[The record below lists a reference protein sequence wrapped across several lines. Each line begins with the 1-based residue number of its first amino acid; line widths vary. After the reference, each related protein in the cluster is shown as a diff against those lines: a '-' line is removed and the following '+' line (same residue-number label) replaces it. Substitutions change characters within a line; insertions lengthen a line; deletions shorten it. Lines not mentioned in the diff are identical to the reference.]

1 MNKKLHIFL
10 FLLFILIIFY
20 FLKDIE
26 PFGNQI
32 LLQPGLSFDSRDT
45 TIISLQENPVIDNS
59 ANTESR
65 GNEIT
70 TSAETIST
78 SRRLPSAVEERGEP
92 SYAVFDDT
100 SSNID
105 YLSTD
110 FNSREEIELLNERLD
125 ELKFKSE
132 LFLSEG
138 AKRKC
143 TIPYGYLH
151 EEGGDSFDYDY
162 FTENEDN
169 ISKII
174 CNTETHSQ
182 EQEVSIDGGNC
193 GINSTEFD
201 FRGCTENSQEGDG
214 DGVAAVERDGVS
226 AVERDGTDTTDT
238 EIKQCSWN
246 TSNIYGVEYRYQDLS
261 LDIPEANVVDV
272 DIDWMIEQGSK
283 DEDAYGDY
291 NFSCPVG
298 GTLPGES
305 PEIKCDE
312 NFFTLSGCKQKCIL
326 NPDNMEG
333 YTINGHPITNELIEN
348 DIIQNVHFFDPVSEQ
363 IAGHTI
369 GCNEDLKYYSVDE
382 NSPSLT
388 CNNSRKFEGQG
399 CLKHFIIPKDLR
411 QGFTGPNDG
420 VVGGGGLALYE
431 PNYQSLSD
439 GAVIIQGLEEIPEV
453 DGGFR
458 VRLDIPVIEF
468 KCPEG
473 KTGWSEEYDINN
485 IETDIVEIRNAL
497 VNNCEPD
504 RCNINELAANNSGYE
519 LEVKNSAHV
528 VSTRR
533 GQISGTDI
541 LERGTATEDEFTRFI
556 NINCTDSGDDDDNI
570 SVRCENDKFVYEG
583 CTEKCPDGAK
593 YDINAAICKCTD
605 SRKVIRIESKDIDD
619 QGVAHAVGRI
629 LGGGVADATDGR
641 PNIKDSY
648 YCGYKKDIINW
659 LDVLFYR
666 KKEYLRAFIV
676 LIISINIGVC
686 LLYRKN
692 FEWYNYLICMITVLY
707 SVALSVVAQ
716 IWNEKGKPQWYT
728 SMYQEE
734 LLIVISLSLFI
745 ILIIMLLNHVS
756 VMNLDRENFSTAISD
771 VPAGLSHLIFVII
784 AVQPIK
790 DIDKSDY
797 YHGKYKSCPPDST
810 YKTKEDNTFY
820 CKCDD
825 PEKIYK
831 PPEGKG
837 IWSTPGKCIYK
848 ENNWFPLD
856 GKHYFFIM
864 VTAIFSFLFNFT
876 SDFENKL
883 KILIFFVIFLG
894 NSIILFIYTRKFN
907 YGNEES
913 EIIKN
918 EKCGEAF
925 DRGVECQPFD
935 SPTKIGYPKSDA
947 TEVVCGNNSGD
958 NDSEDN
964 DSPYCDLRKY
974 GRDLKK
980 CCITEKQC
988 KIPEGY
994 IITSQDD
1001 ENNENTR
1008 IYNHES
1014 EPVDINKF
1022 NFLTA
1027 IISCDEGNGYIL
1039 NPAGSPEQTIFPH
1052 SSEITCSKQGGEDVF
1067 DLNNVCIP
1075 TKTCS
1080 IASSNIPIGYKI
1092 NVESSNEDSS
1102 IKEYLFYHEG
1112 GALVT
1117 EVEEPVEC
1125 KWNEGDDEGNTYYYR
1140 RINAEEAP
1148 SMTCGDNGISFQGC
1162 EPQKCKIPIPEGVIL
1177 KSPAPRAGWLGGNS
1191 FVRHNDGDT
1200 LRYDYFYN
1208 NDLFCAGENQVSSG
1222 ITDFSIETNL
1232 TIPDP
1237 VCNLPT
1243 ERPDHDSNEE
1253 YTFEFSFTDEDDNEQ
1268 EEFPDYCRRN

>member
-26 PFGNQI
+26 PFGNQV

-45 TIISLQENPVIDNS
+45 TIISLQENSEIDNS

-110 FNSREEIELLNERLD
+110 FDSREEIELLNERLE
-125 ELKFKSE
+125 ELKLKSD
-132 LFLSEG
+132 LLLSEG
-138 AKRKC
+138 SKRKC

-151 EEGGDSFDYDY
+151 EEGVNSFDYDY

-182 EQEVSIDGGNC
+182 EQEVSIEGGIC
-193 GINSTEFD
+193 GIDSTEFD
-201 FRGCTENSQEGDG
+201 FRGCTENSQDM
-214 DGVAAVERDGVS
+214 DDDAADAATGK
-226 AVERDGTDTTDT
+226 
-238 EIKQCSWN
+238 KQCSWN
-246 TSNIYGVEYRYQDLS
+246 TRNINVVEYRYQDLS
-261 LDIPEANVVDV
+261 LDISEANVVDV
-272 DIDWMIEQGSK
+272 DIDWMIEQGFK
-283 DEDAYGDY
+283 DEDAYDSY
-291 NFSCPVG
+291 SFSCPVG
-298 GTLPGES
+298 GTLSGES
-305 PEIKCDE
+305 PQITCGEN
-312 NFFTLSGCKQKCIL
+312 NFFTLSGCKKKCIL
-326 NPDNMEG
+326 NPNNMEG
-333 YTINGHPITNELIEN
+333 YTINGHQITNESIRN
-348 DIIQNVHFFDPVSEQ
+348 GIIQNDYFDDL
-363 IAGHTI
+363 AGHTI

-388 CNNSRKFEGQG
+388 CNNNSREFEGQG

-411 QGFTGPNDG
+411 QEFTGPNDG
-420 VVGGGGLALYE
+420 VIQEWNFQA
-431 PNYQSLSD
+431 LSD
-439 GAVIIQGLEEIPEV
+439 GAVIIQGGEEIPEV

-458 VRLDIPVIEF
+458 VRLDQEIEF
-468 KCPEG
+468 QCPEG
-473 KTGWSEEYDINN
+473 KTGWSEVYNINDT
-485 IETDIVEIRNAL
+485 ERSWEAVMVEIRTAL
-497 VNNCEPD
+497 LNICEPD
-504 RCNINELAANNSGYE
+504 RYRCNINELAANNSGYK
-519 LEVKNSAHV
+519 LEVKPFRSA
-528 VSTRR
+528 
-533 GQISGTDI
+533 QIPGTDI
-541 LERGTATEDEFTRFI
+541 LERGTATEDEFMRFI
-556 NINCTDSGDDDDNI
+556 KINCTDSGVDDDNI
-570 SVRCENDKFVYEG
+570 IVRCENDKFVYEG
-583 CTEKCPDGAK
+583 CTEKCPDGAE
-593 YDINAAICKCTD
+593 YDTNDFICKCND
-605 SRKVIRIESKDIDD
+605 SRKVMRIESKDIDD
-619 QGVAHAVGRI
+619 QGVA
-629 LGGGVADATDGR
+629 DATDGR
-641 PNIKDSY
+641 TNIKDSY
-648 YCGYKKDIINW
+648 YCGYKKDIIDW

-666 KKEYLRAFIV
+666 KKGYIIAFIV
-676 LIISINIGVC
+676 SIIIINILVC
-686 LLYRKN
+686 LLYGKN
-692 FEWYNYLICMITVLY
+692 FEWYNFLIFMITVLY

-716 IWNEKGKPQWYT
+716 IWNEKGKPQWIG
-728 SMYQEE
+728 MDQED
-734 LLIVISLSLFI
+734 LLIDISLSLII

-756 VMNLDRENFSTAISD
+756 VMNLDIENDSTTIWNFLSS
-771 VPAGLSHLIFVII
+771 VPYLIFGII
-784 AVQPIK
+784 AVWPIK

-810 YKTKEDNTFY
+810 YKIKEDNTFY

-825 PEKIYK
+825 PDKIYK

-856 GKHYFFIM
+856 VKDYFIIA
-864 VTAIFSFLFNFT
+864 VAVVAVIFFLFFKFT
-876 SDFENKL
+876 SDFGKRL
-883 KILIFFVIFLG
+883 KIFILFVIFLG
-894 NSIILFIYTRKFN
+894 NLILLIIYTRNFN

-925 DRGVECQPFD
+925 DRGVECRPFD

-1001 ENNENTR
+1001 GGLIKNNGNTR

-1075 TKTCS
+1075 QHRTCS

-1092 NVESSNEDSS
+1092 NVESSSDDSS
-1102 IKEYLFYHEG
+1102 IKEYLFDTRDNT
-1112 GALVT
+1112 LIT

-1140 RINAEEAP
+1140 RTNAEEAP

-1177 KSPAPRAGWLGGNS
+1177 KSPAPRAGWLGGITRS
-1191 FVRHNDGDT
+1191 IIHNDGDT

-1268 EEFPDYCRRN
+1268 EGFPDYCRRN